1 MATSF
6 FLMFIVLFVPSLTAF
21 SIDVSSDIKLRFSPL
36 FGGPSWLPVHCQ
48 VILYGEFGFDFVPI
62 NPASSETLQRLLTL
76 QAVPAEA
83 RILPSKTLTMNHGES
98 LVLKAEEFCSQ
109 YDKNLHLI
117 TNNCWAF
124 SYDMIKYILDDE
136 ER

>member
-6 FLMFIVLFVPSLTAF
+6 FLICSFLFFPSLTAF

-36 FGGPSWLPVHCQ
+36 IGGPSWLPVHCQ
-48 VILYGEFGFDFVPI
+48 VILYDGFGFDFVPI
-62 NPASSETLQRLLTL
+62 NPTSSETMQRLLTL

-83 RILPSKTLTMNHGES
+83 RILPSKTLIMNHGES
-98 LVLKAEEFCSQ
+98 LVLKAQEFCTQ

-124 SYDMIKYILDDE
+124 SYEIINYILYDE